1 MKVQDLIDAIQHENT
16 DRPARLIELLEN
28 VESHAAGLVLQQ
40 IFDDW
45 MKYEE
50 EVEVITELNDKFY
63 DAVASDRAGGL

>member
-50 EVEVITELNDKFY
+50 EVEVITDLNNPSV
-63 DAVASDRAGGL
+63 DAIHCDRVSGL